1 MPADFRKSKL
11 GFANPLIP
19 NSNDIS
25 YDPYDLQDPTTAS
38 KIKAANKDV
47 FKRRNV
53 FKGTNEFSGLVITPP
68 EDLISSIVSGVY
80 TAFQIGVGENVQI
93 IRLKV
98 HVPELH
104 ACLGNP
110 CDIGHYERATSEKE
124 KLAIAEQIIENHPWV
139 TARVKFFDK
148 PVFGDIVKIKFSKGP
163 VSGKM
168 TDAEIVKV
176 LSRGNSESIKTYCD
190 DSIANKYQNTIPIP
204 FFNFFNPTSLLGYNT
219 NTSGLQVGV
228 NSGCAGEVFE
238 IIASGEG
245 NYNSMNRGKSGDSPG
260 GAFKWLG
267 KNLTEFTISE
277 IKKLQSKPNR
287 KLFAAGKYQ
296 IIPDTML
303 GFLRNMNIPD
313 NSLFNEATQELFPPY
328 VLDIKRPEVG
338 KYISGLSS
346 NKSLAIQ
353 ELAKEFASVGID
365 YPENGKQR
373 GQSYY
378 AGSGNNRASISP
390 DEIGAALDRARV
402 KCNGNAD
409 WRR

>member
-53 FKGTNEFSGLVITPP
+53 FKGTNEFSGLVISPP

-176 LSRGNSESIKTYCD
+176 LSRGNSESIK
-190 DSIANKYQNTIPIP
+190 
-204 FFNFFNPTSLLGYNT
+204 
-219 NTSGLQVGV
+219 
-228 NSGCAGEVFE
+228 
-238 IIASGEG
+238 
-245 NYNSMNRGKSGDSPG
+245 
-260 GAFKWLG
+260 
-267 KNLTEFTISE
+267 
-277 IKKLQSKPNR
+277 IK
-287 KLFAAGKYQ
+287 
-296 IIPDTML
+296 
-303 GFLRNMNIPD
+303 
-313 NSLFNEATQELFPPY
+313 
-328 VLDIKRPEVG
+328 
-338 KYISGLSS
+338 
-346 NKSLAIQ
+346 
-353 ELAKEFASVGID
+353 
-365 YPENGKQR
+365 
-373 GQSYY
+373 
-378 AGSGNNRASISP
+378 
-390 DEIGAALDRARV
+390 
-402 KCNGNAD
+402 
-409 WRR
+409 